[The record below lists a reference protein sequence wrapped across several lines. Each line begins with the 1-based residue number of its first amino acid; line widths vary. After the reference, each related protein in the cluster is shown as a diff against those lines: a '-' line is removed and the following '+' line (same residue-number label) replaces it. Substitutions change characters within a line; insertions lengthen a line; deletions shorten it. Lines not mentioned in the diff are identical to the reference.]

1 MGVRLLSFVVWALA
15 AGGAAFWALRMGAP
29 VTPVPAHAAWAAADA
44 AVPAADLGRLFG
56 APPAPAPVE
65 SSAPPPPAASSR
77 FKLIGVIAPRA
88 GGPQGLALLAVDGG
102 SPRAYR
108 VAARVANDWVVRSVG
123 HRRVELAP
131 AAGGPGVVL
140 ELPLLAEASRGAL
153 PSAAPLAAQAARAGG
168 LPSGPA
174 AVMPPGH
181 RVAPLRAP
189 MGTTVAV
196 PPSVA
201 GPSPTP
207 TADERPVQPGVESQ

>member
-15 AGGAAFWALRMGAP
+15 AGGAAFWALRLGAP
-29 VTPVPAHAAWAAADA
+29 VTPVPAHAARAVADA
-44 AVPAADLGRLFG
+44 SVPPADLARLFG
-56 APPAPAPVE
+56 VPPAAAPVE
-65 SSAPPPPAASSR
+65 PSAPPPPSASSR

-102 SPRAYR
+102 PPRAYR
-108 VAARVANDWVVRSVG
+108 IAARVANDWVVRSVG

-131 AAGGPGVVL
+131 AAGGPAVVL

-153 PSAAPLAAQAARAGG
+153 PPAGPQVAQAARAGG
-168 LPSGPA
+168 LPGGPA

-189 MGTTVAV
+189 VGAAAA